1 MSIRQSLSQMHQ
13 SYLKKKREEL
23 RTLIKNK
30 EWQYGVTRQKRDPQ
44 IIVSFTSYPK
54 RFPDIDLCIKSLVN
68 QEFKADRI
76 ILWLGNDSSSED
88 EAGLKDK
95 YSQYGVEIFRDTE
108 KNLRSHKKYFY
119 AIGRFPKD
127 IIVLADDDLIYPPDW
142 LASLYKSYRKYPD
155 CISAWRVH
163 RVCWDK
169 QGKPVPYA
177 KWEQEVKAR
186 KPAHDLLSTTG
197 FGTVIPPGSLRDEVL
212 NEDVFMAKA
221 RSADDFWIKI
231 IALISGVKV
240 VWVPN
245 RMILLPETNLD
256 PHETLKIIN
265 VQNGGNDTVFNAL
278 VDHYHL
284 GEKDFS

>member
-1 MSIRQSLSQMHQ
+1 MSIRQSLSDMHQ
-13 SYLKKKREEL
+13 SYLRKKREKL
-23 RTLIKNK
+23 RARVKK
-30 EWQYGVTRQKRDPQ
+30 QQWQYGVTREKRNPQ

-54 RFPDIDLCIKSLVN
+54 RFPVMDLCIKSIVN
-68 QEFKADRI
+68 QSFKADRI

-88 EAGLKDK
+88 EAALRDR
-95 YSQYGVEIFRDTE
+95 YSGYGVEIFRDGE
-108 KNLRSHKKYFY
+108 KNLRSHKKYYY
-119 AIGRFPKD
+119 AISRFPKD

-142 LASLYKSYRKYPD
+142 LASLYRSYMKHPD

-169 QGKPVPYA
+169 QGRPVPYE
-177 KWEQEVKAR
+177 KWEQEVKTR
-186 KPAHDLLSTTG
+186 KPAYDLLPTTG
-197 FGTVIPPGSLRDEVL
+197 AGTVIPPGSLSGEVL
-212 NEDVFMAKA
+212 NEDVFMTKA
-221 RSADDFWIKI
+221 RSADDFWLKV

-245 RMILLPETNLD
+245 RLILPPQTDLGSDEA
-256 PHETLKIIN
+256 LKIIN

-278 VDHYHL
+278 VEHYHL